1 MIGVV
6 VPANDEEA
14 LIGGCLDA
22 LRVAA
27 RHPDLAGETVEV
39 IVVLDACRDR
49 TRHVVEAHG
58 VRSIKVDA
66 RNVGVARAAG
76 ASASIARGAR
86 WLAFT
91 DADSEV
97 APDWLARQVEMAV
110 DAVCGVICVTD
121 WGDYGAEARARYEA
135 GYVDA
140 EHHRHIH
147 GASLGVSST
156 AYVRAG
162 GFPPLRCSEDVEL
175 VRRLGAQGA
184 TIRWT
189 NAVRV
194 STSARRIARAPAGF
208 ASHLR
213 LAEQAT
219 AGRGGRP
226 EARGHAARSDGRP
239 EHPGATLRATGT
251 RDTGA

>member
-1 MIGVV
+1 MIGVI

-14 LIGGCLDA
+14 MIGRCIEA

-27 RHPDLAGETVEV
+27 RHPALQDELVEI
-39 IVVLDACRDR
+39 IVVLDACRDA
-49 TRHVVEAHG
+49 TRAIAESHG
-58 VRSIKVDA
+58 ATCIEIEA
-66 RNVGVARAAG
+66 RNVGIARAVG
-76 ASASIARGAR
+76 ASAAIARGSR

-97 APDWLARQVEMAV
+97 APDWLARQVESAV
-110 DAVCGVICVTD
+110 DAVCGVVCIAD

-140 EHHRHIH
+140 DGHRHIH
-147 GASLGVSST
+147 GASLGVSSA
-156 AYVRAG
+156 AYLRAG

-175 VRRLGAQGA
+175 VRRLDRQGA

-194 STSARRIARAPAGF
+194 TTSARRVARAPDGF
-208 ASHLR
+208 AAHLR
-213 LAEQAT
+213 HVERRVLA
-219 AGRGGRP
+219 
-226 EARGHAARSDGRP
+226 
-239 EHPGATLRATGT
+239 
-251 RDTGA
+251 